1 MVPTTTDNLDA
12 IGEID
17 TMAVNGGQEC
27 SSTALVSKWALACQQ
42 TYRQLG
48 SQICMF
54 HVDCEIGMPVRIG
67 YIHAKFV
74 ITSAR

>member
-27 SSTALVSKWALACQQ
+27 SSTALVSKWALA
-42 TYRQLG
+42 R
-48 SQICMF
+48 
-54 HVDCEIGMPVRIG
+54 E
-67 YIHAKFV
+67 
-74 ITSAR
+74 

>member
-1 MVPTTTDNLDA
+1 MVPTTTDSLDA
-12 IGEID
+12 IGESD
-17 TMAVNGGQEC
+17 TAVVDNGQEG
-27 SSTALVSKWALACQQ
+27 SSTALVSKWPLACEQP
-42 TYRQLG
+42 YRQLG

-74 ITSAR
+74 MTSAI